1 MRPPQPEG
9 APRLDVSIEELE
21 AWLERARPA
30 LGAEGYEKLRAA
42 IRTLGYVTELLEK
55 KETTPGGA
63 ARVVVSCQHGENRPG
78 AGAGGHRDGGE
89 EAGPRTRLAEA
100 GPRTRLAEAEAR
112 GGRARAPWR
121 GRVWRG
127 AEGQSSARVVKGG
140 RCVSGYCLRR

>member
-1 MRPPQPEG
+1 MRPPQAEG

-78 AGAGGHRDGGE
+78 AEAGRCRDGGE
-89 EAGPRTRLAEA
+89 EAGP
-100 GPRTRLAEAEAR
+100 GTRLAEAEAR
-112 GGRARAPWR
+112 GGRALAPWR

-140 RCVSGYCLRR
+140 RCVSGHCLRR

>member
-78 AGAGGHRDGGE
+78 AEAGRCRDGGE
-89 EAGPRTRLAEA
+89 EAGPGTRLGGWMSRSRNWRHGWSGLGRRWAQRA
-100 GPRTRLAEAEAR
+100 MKSCAPR
-112 GGRARAPWR
+112 
-121 GRVWRG
+121 
-127 AEGQSSARVVKGG
+127 SARWVM
-140 RCVSGYCLRR
+140 

>member
-55 KETTPGGA
+55 QEP
-63 ARVVVSCQHGENRPG
+63 
-78 AGAGGHRDGGE
+78 
-89 EAGPRTRLAEA
+89 
-100 GPRTRLAEAEAR
+100 
-112 GGRARAPWR
+112 PWR
-121 GRVWRG
+121 RCASCCVLP
-127 AEGQSSARVVKGG
+127 ARRKPI
-140 RCVSGYCLRR
+140 RC